1 MSEESE
7 DIFTRPLPIKESND
21 MDTTTVTDEIP
32 PRIILVCFLCFRQYD
47 LVEDLRGHMIEYH
60 KYRPIQQDSPKSIDN
75 TDKKESKFENPQ
87 NEENDAKCSNDSIAD
102 ASAAVAVTDS
112 DMKPMPFKD
121 FRLILRSNMGLKCSK
136 YSNCIYKFET
146 QDKLQQHIKC
156 HAADKTTFQCFKCPV
171 KLENWRRC
179 SAHLWK
185 AHEMDVDL
193 LKCPICD
200 YKSHASGKS
209 RVSFNTKSLLNKFI
223 FSFGLAPY
231 ENT

>member
-1 MSEESE
+1 
-7 DIFTRPLPIKESND
+7 
-21 MDTTTVTDEIP
+21 MDSAPVTDEMP

-60 KYRPIQQDSPKSIDN
+60 HYRPIKQTSSKPLNQ
-75 TDKKESKFENPQ
+75 TDEKESKFEQRPK
-87 NEENDAKCSNDSIAD
+87 EESVLTCNQSSRMDLP
-102 ASAAVAVTDS
+102 AVIDS

-121 FRLILRSNMGLKCSK
+121 FRLILRSNMGLKCFK

-146 QDKLQQHIKC
+146 EDKLHQHIQC
-156 HAADKTTFQCFKCPV
+156 HATDKTTFQCFKCPV

-185 AHEMDVDL
+185 THKIDIDL

-200 YKSHASGKS
+200 YKSHASGKH
-209 RVSFNTKSLLNKFI
+209 VVIFNIKVFFEYKKLICSL
-223 FSFGLAPY
+223 GLAPY
-231 ENT
+231 ESS